1 MRWLTKRL
9 LQTACIGASVFT
21 LALGPTRADAQG
33 GCPGNRG
40 MNRGGSPGMM
50 GGKGS
55 QQGMMGQMGQ
65 GGGGMGGGGM
75 GGMGGGG
82 MGRGGMG
89 GMGGG
94 MGSQQGMMGPMRQG
108 MGGMGGMRG
117 QSNMAQHQGMMANM
131 RMDPN
136 DPAAVLAHK
145 DDLSLTKQQ
154 VQRLERM
161 LKSGKMHAAPLLS
174 KEQKKKFQEL
184 AGTQAPA
191 RDTQR
196 PMTKPGAKAKPL
208 KTTDPSEN

>member
-1 MRWLTKRL
+1 MRLLAIRL
-9 LQTACIGASVFT
+9 LQTACVGASVFA

-50 GGKGS
+50 GGMGRGGMGGMGS
-55 QQGMMGQMGQ
+55 QQGMMGPMGQ
-65 GGGGMGGGGM
+65 
-75 GGMGGGG
+75 
-82 MGRGGMG
+82 GRGGMG

-94 MGSQQGMMGPMRQG
+94 MGSQQGMMGPMGQG
-108 MGGMGGMRG
+108 MGGMGGGMG
-117 QSNMAQHQGMMANM
+117 GMGSQQGMMANM
-131 RMDPN
+131 HMDQN

-145 DDLSLTKQQ
+145 DDLSLTKEQ

-161 LKSGKMHAAPLLS
+161 LKSGKMRAAPLLS

-184 AGTQAPA
+184 AGTQAAA

-196 PMTKPGAKAKPL
+196 PMTKPGVKAKPMN
-208 KTTDPSEN
+208 TADPSEN

>member
-1 MRWLTKRL
+1 MRLFTKRL
-9 LQTACIGASVFT
+9 LQAACVGASVFT

-65 GGGGMGGGGM
+65 G
-75 GGMGGGG
+75 
-82 MGRGGMG
+82 R
-89 GMGGG
+89 
-94 MGSQQGMMGPMRQG
+94 
-108 MGGMGGMRG
+108 GGMGGMRG

-161 LKSGKMHAAPLLS
+161 LKSGKKHAAPLLS
-174 KEQKKKFQEL
+174 KEQKKKLQEL
-184 AGTQAPA
+184 AGTQDLA
-191 RDTQR
+191 RAKQR

-208 KTTDPSEN
+208 KTADPSEN

>member
-1 MRWLTKRL
+1 M
-9 LQTACIGASVFT
+9 
-21 LALGPTRADAQG
+21 
-33 GCPGNRG
+33 
-40 MNRGGSPGMM
+40 
-50 GGKGS
+50 
-55 QQGMMGQMGQ
+55 
-65 GGGGMGGGGM
+65 M
-75 GGMGGGG
+75 GGMGG
-82 MGRGGMG
+82 GGMG

-94 MGSQQGMMGPMRQG
+94 MGSQQGMMGPMGQGRGG
-108 MGGMGGMRG
+108 MGGMGGMG
-117 QSNMAQHQGMMANM
+117 GGGMGGMGSQQGMMADM
-131 RMDPN
+131 HMDQN

-208 KTTDPSEN
+208 KTAAPSEN

>member
-1 MRWLTKRL
+1 MRLLTRRL
-9 LQTACIGASVFT
+9 LQTACVGASVFT

-33 GCPGNRG
+33 GCPGKRG

-50 GGKGS
+50 GGMGS
-55 QQGMMGQMGQ
+55 QQGMMGPMGQ
-65 GGGGMGGGGM
+65 GRGGMGGM

-82 MGRGGMG
+82 MGGGMG
-89 GMGGG
+89 GGG
-94 MGSQQGMMGPMRQG
+94 MGSQQGI
-108 MGGMGGMRG
+108 
-117 QSNMAQHQGMMANM
+117 MADM
-131 RMDPN
+131 RMDQN

-208 KTTDPSEN
+208 KTAAPSEN

>member
-1 MRWLTKRL
+1 MRLLTRRL
-9 LQTACIGASVFT
+9 LQTACVGASVFT

-33 GCPGNRG
+33 GCPGHRG

-50 GGKGS
+50 GG
-55 QQGMMGQMGQ
+55 
-65 GGGGMGGGGM
+65 MGG
-75 GGMGGGG
+75 
-82 MGRGGMG
+82 GGMG

-94 MGSQQGMMGPMRQG
+94 MGSQQGMMADM
-108 MGGMGGMRG
+108 
-117 QSNMAQHQGMMANM
+117 H
-131 RMDPN
+131 MDQN